1 MAFPPQFL
9 EELRSR
15 VNLASLIGRK
25 VRLVKRGREYSG
37 LCPFHNEKSPSF
49 TVNEEKGF
57 YHCFGCGAHGDA
69 VSFEMQAGHLSF
81 PEAVERLATEV
92 GLEPPK
98 ATPQEREKAR
108 RQATLYDVVEAAC
121 IFFEQ
126 ALRQPGGR
134 AGLDYLARRGLDE
147 ATIAR
152 FRLGWSPDSRD
163 ALKAALLP
171 QFGEPALIEAGL
183 LIRPESG
190 GAAYDRFR
198 GRVVFPITDRRGRV
212 VAFGGRILGDGQPKY
227 LNSPDTPLFHK
238 GRLLYGLAQ
247 ARHAAA
253 DAKTV
258 VAVEG
263 YMDVIALHKAGI
275 PYAVAPLGT
284 ALTEQQ
290 IEELW
295 KIAEEPILCFDGDNA
310 GQRAAGRAAVRTL
323 PLLRPGHSLRFA
335 TVPAPEDPDSLIKS
349 GGVAAMQAVLDRAEP
364 LSEVLWR
371 GQLAGRAIDTP
382 ERRAGLEKEIKETT
396 DVIADPAVRRQYQQ
410 LFKDRLYQAFRPRL
424 QPQAGRLPSRGG
436 WQRNADPRRDAT
448 GRLRGAR
455 LPQLPTDGRIRQ
467 QFLMVDLIIRI
478 PAIFDAVGEELGS
491 SVFKDREVAEL
502 RDLLMDC
509 YGMPDDARE
518 PAILRLADDPAYRE
532 MSERFGPPFFGRSR
546 DEEQRQAQALE
557 LWHEAYRRFQ
567 LPDLAADATHA
578 EADLVEHPSEQR
590 FERLV
595 RLREAYHRSLQGE
608 N

>member
-9 EELRSR
+9 EELRNR
-15 VNLASLIGRK
+15 LNLASLIGRK

-69 VSFEMQAGHLSF
+69 VSFEMQASHLSF
-81 PEAVERLATEV
+81 PEAVERLAAEV

-98 ATPQEREKAR
+98 ATPQEREKAK

-121 IFFEQ
+121 AFFQEQ
-126 ALRQPGGR
+126 LRQPGGR
-134 AGLDYLARRGLDE
+134 AGLDYLLRRGLTE

-152 FRLGWSPDSRD
+152 FRLGWSSDSRE
-163 ALKAALLP
+163 ALKRALMP
-171 QFGEPALIEAGL
+171 EFGEPALIEAGL
-183 LIRPESG
+183 LIRPEGG

-198 GRVVFPITDRRGRV
+198 GRVIFPITDRRGRV
-212 VAFGGRILGDGQPKY
+212 VAFGGRILSDGQPKY

-253 DAKTV
+253 EARSV

-263 YMDVIALHKAGI
+263 YMDVIALHQAGI
-275 PYAVAPLGT
+275 PQAVAPLGT

-295 KIAEEPILCFDGDNA
+295 KLAEEPILCFDGDNA
-310 GQRAAGRAAVRTL
+310 GQRAASRAALRTL
-323 PLLRPGHSLRFA
+323 PLLRPGLSLRFA
-335 TVPAPEDPDSLIKS
+335 TLPAAEDPDSLIRS
-349 GGVAAMQAVLDRAEP
+349 GGVAAMQAILDRAEP

-371 GQLAGRAIDTP
+371 GLLAGRPIDTP
-382 ERRAGLEKEIKETT
+382 ERRAGLELELKEKS
-396 DVIADPAVRRQYQQ
+396 DVIADGAVRRQYEQM
-410 LFKDRLYQAFRPRL
+410 FKDKLYQAFRPRL
-424 QPQAGRLPSRGG
+424 RTPVARPSFRGG
-436 WQRNADPRRDAT
+436 PQRGDPRRDAS
-448 GRLRGAR
+448 GRLLGVRP
-455 LPQLPTDGRIRQ
+455 PQPPVDGRIRQ
-467 QFLMVDLIIRI
+467 QFLMVDLIIRV
-478 PAIFDAVGEELGS
+478 PAIFDVVGEELGAC
-491 SVFKDREVAEL
+491 VLDHRAVAEL

-509 YGMPDDARE
+509 YGMPDEHRE
-518 PAILRLADDPAYRE
+518 TAITRLGRDPAYRE
-532 MSERFGPPFFGRSR
+532 MSERFGPPFFGRG
-546 DEEQRQAQALE
+546 DDDTRQAQALE
-557 LWHEAYRRFQ
+557 LWHDAYRRFR
-567 LPDLAADATHA
+567 LPELLADKDHA
-578 EADLVEHPSEQR
+578 EADLVERPSDQR
-590 FERLV
+590 FDRLV
-595 RLREAYHRSLQGE
+595 RLRDAYHRLQNGD